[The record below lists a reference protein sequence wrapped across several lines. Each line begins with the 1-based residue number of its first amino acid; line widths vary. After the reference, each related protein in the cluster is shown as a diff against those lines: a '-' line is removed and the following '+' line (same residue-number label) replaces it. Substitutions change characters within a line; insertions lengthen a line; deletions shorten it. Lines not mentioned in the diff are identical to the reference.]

1 MKRLRREKGAA
12 GQLLA
17 DLAARGF
24 VNPSDV
30 AELQLV
36 WEVRNRVVHPDPQTV
51 TSEEVERMIETVERV
66 CQPWGTSQEQLVVSR
81 VSKKRS
87 C

>member
-1 MKRLRREKGAA
+1 MRREKGAA

-36 WEVRNRVVHPDPQTV
+36 WEVRNRVVHPHLQTV

-66 CQPWGTSQEQLVVSR
+66 CQPWGTLQQQFVVSR
-81 VSKKRS
+81 ESKKGS